1 MVGEQA
7 SPVDI
12 SPIVGISPMSDVTG
26 HLRAGD
32 AKKLLRTIL
41 KEGWVFFSN
50 HAVEEMWKDELLR
63 RDVDN
68 VLRGGV
74 VREPEWE
81 NGGWR
86 YHVETSK
93 IRVVIAFRDEFSLVV
108 VTAMR
113 RNR

>member
-1 MVGEQA
+1 
-7 SPVDI
+7 
-12 SPIVGISPMSDVTG
+12 MSDVTCP
-26 HLRAGD
+26 LRAGD
-32 AKKLLRTIL
+32 AKKRIRFIL
-41 KEGWVFFSN
+41 NEGWFRFSK
-50 HAVEEMWKDELLR
+50 HAEGEMEKDELSPA
-63 RDVDN
+63 DVEN

-81 NGGWR
+81 NGSWR

-93 IRVVIAFRDEFSLVV
+93 IRVVIAFRDESTLVV

>member
-1 MVGEQA
+1 MN
-7 SPVDI
+7 
-12 SPIVGISPMSDVTG
+12 DVTG

-32 AKKLLRTIL
+32 AKKWVRSIL
-41 KEGWVFFSN
+41 KGGWVFISH
-50 HAVEEMWKDELLR
+50 HAQDEMRKDELSR
-63 RDVDN
+63 RDVEN
-68 VLRGGV
+68 ILRGGV

-93 IRVVIAFRDEFSLVV
+93 IRVVIAFRDESSLVV

-113 RNR
+113 RSR

>member
-1 MVGEQA
+1 
-7 SPVDI
+7 
-12 SPIVGISPMSDVTG
+12 MSDVTG
-26 HLRAGD
+26 PLRAVD
-32 AKKLLRTIL
+32 AKKLIRFIQH
-41 KEGWVFFSN
+41 EGWVFFSH
-50 HAVEEMWKDELLR
+50 HAEEEMQKDGLSP
-63 RDVDN
+63 RDVEN

-81 NGGWR
+81 NGSWR

-93 IRVVIAFRDEFSLVV
+93 IRVVIALGDERTLIV

>member
-1 MVGEQA
+1 
-7 SPVDI
+7 
-12 SPIVGISPMSDVTG
+12 MSDVTG
-26 HLRAGD
+26 PLRASD
-32 AKKLLRTIL
+32 AKKRIRAIL
-41 KEGWVFFSN
+41 NGGRFGFSK
-50 HAVEEMWKDELLR
+50 HAEDEMRKDELSR

-81 NGGWR
+81 NGSWR

-93 IRVVIAFRDEFSLVV
+93 IRVVIAFCDELTLIV

>member
-1 MVGEQA
+1 
-7 SPVDI
+7 
-12 SPIVGISPMSDVTG
+12 MSYVAG

-32 AKKLLRTIL
+32 TKKRIRAIQE
-41 KEGWVFFSN
+41 EGWVFFSG
-50 HAVEEMWKDELLR
+50 HAEEDMRKDELSR
-63 RDVDN
+63 RDVEN
-68 VLRGGV
+68 VLRGGL

-81 NGGWR
+81 NGSWR

-93 IRVVIAFRDEFSLVV
+93 IRVVIAFRDELTLVV

>member
-1 MVGEQA
+1 
-7 SPVDI
+7 
-12 SPIVGISPMSDVTG
+12 MSDVTG

-32 AKKLLRTIL
+32 AKKLIRSIL
-41 KEGWVFFSN
+41 EGGWVFFSR
-50 HAVEEMWKDELLR
+50 HAEDEMRKDELSR
-63 RDVDN
+63 RDVEN

-81 NGGWR
+81 NGSWR

-93 IRVVIAFRDEFSLVV
+93 IRVVIAFRDENTLVV

>member
-1 MVGEQA
+1 MG
-7 SPVDI
+7 
-12 SPIVGISPMSDVTG
+12 DVMG

-32 AKKLLRTIL
+32 AKKRVRAIL
-41 KEGWVFFSN
+41 EQGRFRFSR
-50 HAVEEMWKDELLR
+50 HADDEMEKDALSL
-63 RDVDN
+63 RDVEN

-81 NGGWR
+81 NGSWR

-93 IRVVIAFRDEFSLVV
+93 IRVVIAFQDENTLVV

>member
-1 MVGEQA
+1 
-7 SPVDI
+7 
-12 SPIVGISPMSDVTG
+12 MSDVAG
-26 HLRAGD
+26 HLRASD
-32 AKKLLRTIL
+32 AKKRIRCIL
-41 KEGWVFFSN
+41 KDGWVFFSR
-50 HAVEEMWKDELLR
+50 HAEDEMRKDELSP
-63 RDVDN
+63 RDVEN

-81 NGGWR
+81 NGSWR

-93 IRVVIAFRDEFSLVV
+93 IRVVIAFRDENTLVV

>member
-1 MVGEQA
+1 
-7 SPVDI
+7 
-12 SPIVGISPMSDVTG
+12 MSDVTG

-32 AKKLLRTIL
+32 AKKLIRSIL
-41 KEGWVFFSN
+41 QLGWVFFST
-50 HAVEEMWKDELLR
+50 HAREEMRKDELLP
-63 RDVDN
+63 RDVEN

-81 NGGWR
+81 NGSWR
-86 YHVETSK
+86 YQVETLK
-93 IRVVIAFRDEFSLVV
+93 IRVVIAFRDERTLIV

>member
-1 MVGEQA
+1 MY
-7 SPVDI
+7 
-12 SPIVGISPMSDVTG
+12 DVKG
-26 HLRAGD
+26 QLRAGD
-32 AKKLLRTIL
+32 AKKLVRAIL
-41 KEGWVFFSN
+41 KVGRFRFSK
-50 HAVEEMWKDELLR
+50 HAEDEMQKDELSR
-63 RDVDN
+63 RDVEN

-81 NGGWR
+81 NGSWR

-93 IRVVIAFRDEFSLVV
+93 IRVVIAFQDESTLVV

>member
-1 MVGEQA
+1 M
-7 SPVDI
+7 D
-12 SPIVGISPMSDVTG
+12 DVTG
-26 HLRAGD
+26 YLRAGD
-32 AKKLLRTIL
+32 AKKRTRAIQ
-41 KEGWVFFSN
+41 EGGWVFFSG
-50 HAVEEMWKDELLR
+50 HAEEEMRKDELSR
-63 RDVDN
+63 RDVEN

-81 NGGWR
+81 NGSWR

-93 IRVVIAFRDEFSLVV
+93 IRVVIAFRNELTLVV

>member
-1 MVGEQA
+1 
-7 SPVDI
+7 
-12 SPIVGISPMSDVTG
+12 MSDVTG

-32 AKKLLRTIL
+32 AKKLVRSIMGG
-41 KEGWVFFSN
+41 GWVFFSS
-50 HAVEEMWKDELLR
+50 HAVDEMEKDELSP
-63 RDVDN
+63 RDVEN

-81 NGGWR
+81 NGSWR

-93 IRVVIAFRDEFSLVV
+93 IRVVVAFRDESTLIV
-108 VTAMR
+108 VTAIR

>member
-1 MVGEQA
+1 
-7 SPVDI
+7 
-12 SPIVGISPMSDVTG
+12 MSDVTG

-32 AKKLLRTIL
+32 AKKLIRALLRV
-41 KEGWVFFSN
+41 GRFRFSG
-50 HAVEEMWKDELLR
+50 HAEDEMQKDELSR
-63 RDVDN
+63 RDVEN

-81 NGGWR
+81 NGSWR

-93 IRVVIAFRDEFSLVV
+93 IRVVIAFQDENTLVV